1 LDVQVSDTFFTLV
14 TSKEWDAVLPEAL
27 AELPV
32 LLLDADPEGFDAE
45 GVLDAEADC
54 VPFNLTSSFTC
65 LLSSELSPVS

>member
-1 LDVQVSDTFFTLV
+1 MQVSETFFTLL
-14 TSKEWDAVLPEAL
+14 TLKDWDVVFPLAL
-27 AELPV
+27 ADVPV
-32 LLLDADPEGFDAE
+32 LLLDAVPEGFDAV